1 MPGVSVGLKEPLSA
15 PVKVMLSAVRLVKAL
30 SKVRVSSVV
39 VVVFD
44 TPLAVRPRK
53 ATSLTSAIVS
63 APVVNSPLPG
73 SVTESP
79 SVQAAG
85 T

>member
-1 MPGVSVGLKEPLSA
+1 
-15 PVKVMLSAVRLVKAL
+15 
-30 SKVRVSSVV
+30 
-39 VVVFD
+39 
-44 TPLAVRPRK
+44 LAVRPRK